1 MHIHETRP
9 IKVVDTE
16 AFYDW
21 LETCPAEYR
30 FIKLDEDYVEFGF
43 FSVRTEEE

>member
-1 MHIHETRP
+1 MHNHETRP
-9 IKVVDTE
+9 VKEVNAE